1 MRKPRLEIEGGL
13 YHILSRGNNRQLI
26 FGSEDDYRKFLLQLS
41 RQKAK
46 LPFYLYAY
54 CLMPNHIH
62 LLIERR
68 DDSISRVMQRLL
80 TAYSQYYNRK
90 HRRSGHLLQGR
101 YKAILCQSD
110 QYLAELVRYIHL
122 NPVRAK
128 MVRRA
133 QDFAYSSHRAYLGF
147 DQSRLVDVEPVLRHF
162 GASKKVAVE
171 RFQLFVRAGM
181 KHGHKEEFYRAYEG
195 RMLGPDEWVAETKNR
210 VGEIPRGARPQVK
223 SVRRMDGEELMRV
236 AARVSGKKEHELR
249 SGRKTRSLV
258 EVKEAIVVVGR
269 ELGASNADLAR
280 LLGIDASVVSRRHES
295 GRAKMNESRVMSRL
309 VKKLREKLSLN
320 K

>member
-13 YHILSRGNNRQLI
+13 YHILSRGNNRRLI

-68 DDSISRVMQRLL
+68 DDAISRVMQGLL

-133 QDFAYSSHRAYLGF
+133 QDFAYSSHRAYLGL

-181 KHGHKEEFYRAYEG
+181 KHGHKEEFYRADEG
-195 RMLGPDEWVAETKNR
+195 RMLGTDEWVAETKNR
-210 VGEIPRGARPQVK
+210 VGEIPLGARPQVK

-236 AARVSGKKEHELR
+236 AARVSGKKEQELR

-280 LLGIDASVVSRRHES
+280 LLGIDASVVSRRHEL

-309 VKKLREKLSLN
+309 VKKLREKLG
-320 K
+320 